1 MILAYY
7 YILSSL
13 PMLRKD
19 GPPPITSDYF
29 LHSCAEMIPAGTVKQ
44 LASLKLLPEK
54 ETAFGRH
61 SSAVKWYKWESDLR
75 TKLAKF
81 RAVSLGREH
90 KGQQANGFSDIDR
103 RIEEILAV
111 PSPAEREKMLD
122 NLRWRALED
131 LEFGHNFDFDNL
143 CIYKIKL
150 MLLEKWVGKDSQKG
164 LDNLAAILDRIEK
177 PEITVS
183 R

>member
-29 LHSCAEMIPAGTVKQ
+29 LYSCAQMIPEKTVKQ
-44 LASLKLLPEK
+44 LSSLKLLPVK
-54 ETAFGRH
+54 ETSFGRS
-61 SSAVKWYKWESDLR
+61 SSAVKWYQWETDMRSR
-75 TKLAKF
+75 LAKF
-81 RAVSLGREH
+81 RAVSLGRELKH
-90 KGQQANGFSDIDR
+90 HGNDTSDIDR
-103 RIEEILAV
+103 SIEEIFSV
-111 PSPAEREKMLD
+111 PNPAEREKMLD
-122 NLRWRALED
+122 NLRWKALED
-131 LEFGHNFDFDNL
+131 LEFGHNFDFDSL

-150 MLLEKWVGKDSQKG
+150 MLLEKWVGKDQKKG
-164 LDNLAAILDRIEK
+164 FENLDAILNRMEK
-177 PEITVS
+177 PELTVS

>member
-13 PMLRKD
+13 PMLRKE

-29 LHSCAEMIPAGTVKQ
+29 LHSCAEMIPEKTVGR
-44 LASLKLLPEK
+44 LSSLKLLPEK
-54 ETAFGRH
+54 ETGFGH
-61 SSAVKWYKWESDLR
+61 SSSAAKWYKWETDMR

-81 RAVSLGREH
+81 RAVSLGREQKIH
-90 KGQQANGFSDIDR
+90 QGNGFSDIDR
-103 RIEEILAV
+103 SIEEILSV
-111 PSPAEREKMLD
+111 PNPAEREKMLD
-122 NLRWRALED
+122 SLRWKALDD
-131 LEFGHNFDFDNL
+131 LEFGHNFDFDSL
-143 CIYKIKL
+143 CIYRIKL
-150 MLLEKWVGKDSQKG
+150 MLLEKWVGKDQRKG
-164 LDNLAAILDRIEK
+164 LENLDAILNKIEK

>member
-13 PMLRKD
+13 PMLRKG

-29 LHSCAEMIPAGTVKQ
+29 LYSCAQMISEKTVAQ
-44 LASLKLLPEK
+44 LSSLKLLPEK
-54 ETAFGRH
+54 ETALGRS
-61 SSAVKWYKWESDLR
+61 SSAVKWYQWETDMR
-75 TKLAKF
+75 IRLAKF
-81 RAVSLGREH
+81 RAVSLGREQ
-90 KGQQANGFSDIDR
+90 KGNGASDIDR
-103 RIEEILAV
+103 SIEEVLSV
-111 PSPAEREKMLD
+111 PNPAEREKMLD
-122 NLRWRALED
+122 SLRWKALDD
-131 LEFGHNFDFDNL
+131 LEFGHNFDFDSL

-150 MLLEKWVGKDSQKG
+150 MLLEKWVGKDQRKG
-164 LDNLAAILDRIEK
+164 LENLDAILNKIEK